1 MNSPKVS
8 NKIMEGLK
16 LTYQDWNYSYYELQS
31 EKDTLG
37 LYENEYKIRV
47 SKRIPKEMQGY
58 TMGQWAHFAYE
69 RNRSVAEMAWNRGID
84 PDEYN
89 DLLMKIGFPFEIT
102 ALLES
107 NEQPYAFVIFLGEG
121 CTVSFLDELGRT
133 FMSYRFEPSPYQNE
147 KENRKG
153 YLFLYQISL
162 YHYHQEKDED
172 GDWDYDYTDYEFTP
186 DGRVRKIEEI
196 GDERI
201 IYDSE
206 QRVNVE
212 SNWQQYPEFGDW
224 LPLFEMKRWKEDEL
238 MPLADD
244 GKDKSHKFP
253 WELDD
258 DE

>member
-1 MNSPKVS
+1 
-8 NKIMEGLK
+8 MEGLK

-212 SNWQQYPEFGDW
+212 SNWQKYPEFGDW

>member
-1 MNSPKVS
+1 MD
-8 NKIMEGLK
+8 K
-16 LTYQDWNYSYYELQS
+16 LRLLYQNWNYLCNKLES
-31 EKDTLG
+31 EEDTLFNF
-37 LYENEYKIRV
+37 ECEYKNRI
-47 SKRIPKEMQGY
+47 SKRIPKEVHCFSLAEWY
-58 TMGQWAHFAYE
+58 AFAYKQNLQMTRMVWE
-69 RNRSVAEMAWNRGID
+69 NKVDNEQ
-84 PDEYN
+84 YN
-89 DLLMKIGFPFEIT
+89 DILNTLGFPYQIT
-102 ALLES
+102 AYLEF
-107 NEQPYAFVIFLGEG
+107 NKQPYAFLLFLGDG
-121 CTVSFLDELGRT
+121 CCLSFLDELGRE
-133 FMSYRFEPSPYQNE
+133 FMGYSFSANPDLDC
-147 KENRKG
+147 KENVRDG
-153 YLFLYQISL
+153 YLFLHEISL
-162 YHYHQEKDED
+162 RYYHQGKDED

-212 SNWQQYPEFGDW
+212 SNWQKYPEFGDW

>member
-1 MNSPKVS
+1 M
-8 NKIMEGLK
+8 
-16 LTYQDWNYSYYELQS
+16 TYQDWNYSYYELQS

-212 SNWQQYPEFGDW
+212 SNWQKYPEFGDW

>member
-1 MNSPKVS
+1 
-8 NKIMEGLK
+8 MEGLK

-58 TMGQWAHFAYE
+58 TMEQWAHFAYE
-69 RNRSVAEMAWNRGID
+69 RNLSVAEMAWNRDID

-133 FMSYRFEPSPYQNE
+133 FMSYRFEPSPYLNE

-162 YHYHQEKDED
+162 YYYHQEKDED

-186 DGRVRKIEEI
+186 DGKVRKIEEI
-196 GDERI
+196 GDERT

-206 QRVNVE
+206 QCVNVE
-212 SNWQQYPEFGDW
+212 SNWQKYPEFGDW

-238 MPLADD
+238 MPLADE

>member
-1 MNSPKVS
+1 
-8 NKIMEGLK
+8 MEGLK

-58 TMGQWAHFAYE
+58 TMEQWAHFAYE
-69 RNRSVAEMAWNRGID
+69 RNRSMAEMAWNRDID

-89 DLLMKIGFPFEIT
+89 VLLMKIGFPFEIT

-133 FMSYRFEPSPYQNE
+133 FMSYRFEPSPYLNE

-162 YHYHQEKDED
+162 YYYHQEKDED

-186 DGRVRKIEEI
+186 DGKVRKIEEI
-196 GDERI
+196 GDERT

-212 SNWQQYPEFGDW
+212 SNWQKYPEFGDW

-238 MPLADD
+238 MPLADE
-244 GKDKSHKFP
+244 GKDESHKFP